1 MKKKIINGLLF
12 AVALVAA
19 TSSFVSCKDYE
30 GDNYAE
36 LQEKYATLQ
45 EAFVAQ
51 VTAMRD
57 YVLLTES
64 GWTRS
69 ELATMTIKD
78 RLTQLGIDC
87 NAYTDEKFTDAK
99 AYTDTKIGDLR
110 TEIQNWTNTQL
121 LNYYTKNEMD
131 ILLATKLQ
139 EAKDYADNVA
149 NTALADSKTYT
160 DNSLTQY
167 QNQWESVWKDDLL
180 KAIQQAAV
188 VEANSSKWNQ
198 AYDLVTEG
206 KPDWDRIKNLV
217 DEKSEAWQKATDL
230 VEQMTKGAEDGF
242 EVNGEKVTT
251 LQDVINYF
259 TSADSEFADEI
270 EELKELT
277 SQIIE
282 AMQAEITGITIQA
295 AYNPIFGSFAYPID
309 VQSNILAAYFGE
321 VADGNFDFPVG
332 DVNSADLWPG
342 GSAAILTSELE
353 AIGAP
358 AYHVDADG
366 ILMNEG
372 AGNAGKLYLTI
383 NPSNVTG
390 IEEGKYFT
398 LRTSD
403 NQVSKVTLS
412 ALVPSTEQLKWG
424 YQRANSANGF
434 YVADA
439 EIKKDDVKSIAL
451 SFNMKSVA
459 SEVEGMM
466 QDWSK
471 NSAAD
476 IAKLGLDIIQNMKVD
491 APRLGV
497 QAQWND
503 PVSGWKNYVSKYD
516 LAAFSVRPL
525 GFHDF
530 YNADYSPAIVKLHNQ
545 LVAKEKAISMELI
558 NQIKGLI
565 NVNIGLP
572 ASTGNIRT
580 VGDQVFL
587 DINTNV
593 TIPSVDFSTN
603 AKQTSITIKMGQ
615 LYPGFEADGVT
626 LKALPAGT
634 SYIPTENTNINVTIP
649 SVTGSTAADQ
659 TPINYSLNITSL
671 FNAIKNGIENALG
684 GVNGVTGKIEGAVN
698 KLINF
703 ENKVFGKIESVLK
716 NPNRYLQPALIAQCE
731 QLGYFYPSRAY
742 LAPTQVKKGQKIMFY
757 PTTLNGEVVTPAFKK
772 YVAVCGAWDATNI
785 ENTKDARKLNTG
797 VMNTILDGTTY
808 NLQKPFE
815 YTVNAEV
822 GTVIEIIYECLGY
835 DGKVAGKKYYI
846 EVYE

>member
-78 RLTQLGIDC
+78 RLAKLGVDC
-87 NAYTDEKFTDAK
+87 NAYTDGKFTDAK

-139 EAKDYADNVA
+139 EAKDYADNAA

-160 DNSLTQY
+160 DNALTQY

-439 EIKKDDVKSIAL
+439 EIKKDDVKSVAL
-451 SFNMKSVA
+451 SFNMKSIA
-459 SEVEGMM
+459 SDVEGMM

-476 IAKLGLDIIQNMKVD
+476 IAKLGLNIVQNMKVD

-516 LAAFSVRPL
+516 LAAVSVRPL

-545 LVAKEKAISMELI
+545 LVAKEKAISYELI
-558 NQIKGLI
+558 NEIKGLI

-572 ASTGNIRT
+572 ASAGNIT
-580 VGDQVFL
+580 TTADGKVFININENVPIPPVGF
-587 DINTNV
+587 TA
-593 TIPSVDFSTN
+593 TTE
-603 AKQTSITIKMGQ
+603 AKTTQITITPGQ
-615 LYPGFEADGVT
+615 FGTIEGAGPGGTDLKIPDVPKTITVNIPAVT
-626 LKALPAGT
+626 ATGT
-634 SYIPTENTNINVTIP
+634 SAA
-649 SVTGSTAADQ
+649 SSTTVNAS
-659 TPINYSLNITSL
+659 IEITSL
-671 FNAIKNGIENALG
+671 FNAIKDGIQNSLSG
-684 GVNGVTGKIEGAVN
+684 INKITGKVESAVN
-698 KLINF
+698 KIINV
-703 ENKVFGKIESVLK
+703 ENKIFGKLESIAK

-785 ENTKDARKLNTG
+785 DNTKDARKLNTG
-797 VMNTILDGTTY
+797 VMNTIQDGTTY